1 MFKHILVPLD
11 GSSESEKAVRIA
23 ASLGMVFKARLTLMA
38 VVDAP
43 QAPEEARSQA
53 PGPRPPTPEGGEA
66 LEKVRLE
73 ADEARQGYANYLRQI
88 EARLKDAGAQ
98 VSSQVEEGRPAEEIE
113 RVARDRGVDLIV
125 MLSRRD
131 PSLARGILG
140 SVTDRVL
147 RLGTV
152 PVLVAHPE
160 TVVTGDGW
168 GIKHVLA
175 PLDLSQL
182 SSRAVPV
189 AIALGKAFK
198 AELRF
203 LRVTPQ
209 VLYPGLAMGLPYP
222 ANVQLGGALRDE
234 AVKSLEAV
242 IDQARKQGV
251 AATGDAATGSPASV
265 IIQVAEGLGDCLV
278 VMSTHGLGGFQRMVL
293 GSVTDKVV
301 RGTRRPVLVIP
312 PAEK

>member
-11 GSSESEKAVRIA
+11 GSRESEKAVPIA
-23 ASLGMVFKARLTLMA
+23 ASLAKVFTARMTLMA
-38 VVDAP
+38 VVEAT
-43 QAPEEARSQA
+43 QAPETAGSQA
-53 PGPRPPTPEGGEA
+53 RVPTPEEQAAADEA
-66 LEKVRLE
+66 RRQ
-73 ADEARQGYANYLRQI
+73 ADEARQGYAAYLREI
-88 EARLKDAGAQ
+88 ESRLKNAGAS
-98 VSSQVEEGRPAEEIE
+98 VSSQVRQGRPAEEIE
-113 RVARDRGVDLIV
+113 RVARDRGSVLIV

-147 RLGTV
+147 RTGTV

-160 TVVTGDGW
+160 TSLTSDGW
-168 GIKHVLA
+168 GARHILA
-175 PLDLSQL
+175 PLDLSQI

-189 AIALGKAFK
+189 AVSLAKAFN

-209 VLYPGLAMGLPYP
+209 VLYPALAVGLPYP

-234 AVKSLEAV
+234 AMRSLEAV
-242 IDQARKQGV
+242 IEEARKEGV

-265 IIQVAEGLGDCLV
+265 IIQVADGLPDCLI
-278 VMSTHGLGGFQRMVL
+278 VMSTHGLGGLQRMVL

-301 RGTRRPVLVIP
+301 RGTGRAVLVIP
-312 PAEK
+312 PREP